1 MEGIIL
7 KPKRL
12 NQYRRAVVG
21 VIIVLFAFTSQAQNL
36 EVGLFG
42 GGSYYMGEF
51 NPGLPFAKTRP
62 SYGIS
67 ARYSENTRWSFRL
80 SYYRGKVTG
89 ADDKLSGVIN
99 RDLSFVT
106 TLNDVALV
114 AEFNFWEYFTGSKMD
129 YFTPYLFGGVGI
141 FTYTPKSLDGVKLR
155 PLGTEGQNIGFKG
168 RSPYSK
174 YSFSV
179 PFGFG
184 FKYSLSK
191 RIGLNFEWGMRKTF
205 TDYIDDVSKTYY
217 LKGENIN
224 PGNGAEL
231 LSDPT
236 LNHQPNM
243 QRGEEK
249 NFDWVAYAGLTISY
263 KFDLYSKKRCNT
275 LKW

>member
-1 MEGIIL
+1 
-7 KPKRL
+7 
-12 NQYRRAVVG
+12 
-21 VIIVLFAFTSQAQNL
+21 
-36 EVGLFG
+36 
-42 GGSYYMGEF
+42 
-51 NPGLPFAKTRP
+51 
-62 SYGIS
+62 
-67 ARYSENTRWSFRL
+67 
-80 SYYRGKVTG
+80 
-89 ADDKLSGVIN
+89 
-99 RDLSFVT
+99 
-106 TLNDVALV
+106 
-114 AEFNFWEYFTGSKMD
+114 
-129 YFTPYLFGGVGI
+129 
-141 FTYTPKSLDGVKLR
+141 
-155 PLGTEGQNIGFKG
+155 
-168 RSPYSK
+168 
-174 YSFSV
+174 V

-224 PGNGAEL
+224 PDNGAEL

-263 KFDLYSKKRCNT
+263 KFDLYSKKRCNS